1 MYQHSDFSL
10 VTIHPDLAGIV
21 LQLPIIIMS
30 LPTPNTSGGNLPNPG
45 DFAEFEAPLIELAQR
60 SGGDLRK
67 LLTAFFGFL
76 HRRTDFYCIVGS
88 EDQHAG
94 MGFREG
100 DAEKLLL
107 AAFRQFPLRKVPSQQ
122 RQQQAAA
129 AQQQA
134 AAAQS
139 AAAVQNAASPSSATA
154 TNEASDSNKGNTG
167 TSKPSA
173 KASKPIDK
181 KGPEPANQSSQPRLT
196 AEGKQIPVGN
206 GGSTDRYTWTQTLDE
221 CTVLIGIPE
230 GVRAKD
236 LNVELKHTALSV
248 RSKAPILI
256 DDNDDKNTNE
266 PRTFVQG
273 ALTERIV
280 PDESTWT
287 LEGGVLVV
295 VLYKQKKSF
304 WETVLQGDPT
314 IDTTLVDSQRHI
326 GSYDEATQAQIRKIM
341 FDQQQQSRG
350 LPTSDELTG
359 AKPVIPPLPAGVE
372 YIDQE
377 ILDEKTKGHKPD
389 SSRKS

>member
-1 MYQHSDFSL
+1 
-10 VTIHPDLAGIV
+10 
-21 LQLPIIIMS
+21 MS

-45 DFAEFEAPLIELAQR
+45 DFAEFEAPLMELAQR

-76 HRRTDFYCIVGS
+76 HRRTDFYCIVS
-88 EDQHAG
+88 EDQQAAG

-107 AAFRQFPLRKVPSQQ
+107 AAFRQFPLRKIPSQ

-129 AQQQA
+129 AQAAAA
-134 AAAQS
+134 AAAQ
-139 AAAVQNAASPSSATA
+139 NTASSSSATA
-154 TNEASDSNKGNTG
+154 TNQASDSNNGATG
-167 TSKPSA
+167 TNKPSP
-173 KASKPIDK
+173 KASIPTDK
-181 KGPEPANQSSQPRLT
+181 KGPESANNTSQPRLT

-236 LNVELKHTALSV
+236 LNVELKPTALVV
-248 RSKAPILI
+248 RTKAPLLI
-256 DDNDDKNTNE
+256 DNDKDDKNTTE

-273 ALTERIV
+273 TLTERIV

-304 WETVLQGDPT
+304 WETVLEGDPT

-389 SSRKS
+389 RSRKS